1 MAKKGRFFIV
11 KNRFLAYSRHN
22 SMLAQ
27 HLETG
32 KLGEEL
38 AEASLKRAGYK
49 ILGRNIA
56 NPLGKRLGEIDI
68 VAEKSKE
75 IVFVEVKTL
84 RSRVGAEYL
93 PEWQVTRSKLVKLER
108 IAEYY
113 LRNNGLS
120 ECSYRFDVVAVSLG
134 VSGEPEIRHI
144 EHAFL

>member
-1 MAKKGRFFIV
+1 MV
-11 KNRFLAYSRHN
+11 
-22 SMLAQ
+22 Q
-27 HLETG
+27 HIEVG
-32 KLGEEL
+32 KQGEAL
-38 AEASLKRAGYK
+38 AEAYLRERGYK

-68 VAEKSKE
+68 VAQQRRE

-84 RSRVGAEYL
+84 KGRARGDNYL

-113 LRNNGLS
+113 LRNNGLLQYA
-120 ECSYRFDVVAVSLG
+120 YRFDVIAVTLWG
-134 VSGEPEIRHI
+134 ENEPEIRHI